1 MQIYE
6 IYFSCDFPDSESL
19 IHPWLN
25 AGYEWWI
32 HIVGTI
38 YKVQRNFFFKLKY
51 LYILHFLPLNCE
63 KSLSQILWYF
73 KKKYEHLFE
82 SNISFLFFLFSSSR
96 FNINDKY
103 NSTIFTINS
112 FLCYKSFCV
121 FLLLGIKYWIWSN
134 VLIKALT
141 IYFKCKKKT
150 GYHAKWLY
158 FGIFFNLYLPLSDFL
173 RI

>member
-1 MQIYE
+1 ML
-6 IYFSCDFPDSESL
+6 D
-19 IHPWLN
+19 LN
-25 AGYEWWI
+25 DGFIKWELQSTK
-32 HIVGTI
+32 G
-38 YKVQRNFFFKLKY
+38 KKFFFFKLKY

-63 KSLSQILWYF
+63 KSLSKILRYF
-73 KKKYEHLFE
+73 KKKYEHLFQ

-141 IYFKCKKKT
+141 IYFKCKKKQDT
-150 GYHAKWLY
+150 MQNGFILGYFSICTFLY
-158 FGIFFNLYLPLSDFL
+158 QISSEYNA
-173 RI
+173 R

>member
-1 MQIYE
+1 MK
-6 IYFSCDFPDSESL
+6 
-19 IHPWLN
+19 
-25 AGYEWWI
+25 
-32 HIVGTI
+32 
-38 YKVQRNFFFKLKY
+38 KVCHNSFD
-51 LYILHFLPLNCE
+51 I
-63 KSLSQILWYF
+63 S

-96 FNINDKY
+96 FNINEKY

-141 IYFKCKKKT
+141 IYFKWKKKQET
-150 GYHAKWLY
+150 MQNGFILGYFQFVPSFIRYPQKIMLD
-158 FGIFFNLYLPLSDFL
+158 GRKPSLLSDYFQECL
-173 RI
+173 SNLAQ